1 MSIPLITK
9 NRVTLDMELS
19 YPHNYDGLKLHPYQL
34 FMNLRRTQFWR
45 DYFLPKEEMFSIQ
58 GKQLIFKKWYQR
70 VKFWTLLKP
79 MELCKSLYDD
89 IAAWRMTLHKV
100 WMHLIFRFQNG
111 SIFALLLPQSTT
123 ARNDGVCGSWHS
135 VQSTFSKRHTIVW
148 KMTLTI
154 DLTSPLALYIPQSLL
169 GLYSAQ

>member
-1 MSIPLITK
+1 MMDWYS
-9 NRVTLDMELS
+9 TLTNFSWIWEEPNFEEASFLS
-19 YPHNYDGLKLHPYQL
+19 
-34 FMNLRRTQFWR
+34 
-45 DYFLPKEEMFSIQ
+45 KEEMLIYYSPRVFHSIQ
-58 GKQLIFKKWYQR
+58 ATI
-70 VKFWTLLKP
+70 LLKNDVNVSSFGHCWNP
-79 MELCKSLYDD
+79 WNCAKVLLLY
-89 IAAWRMTLHKV
+89 AAWRMTLHKV

-111 SIFALLLPQSTT
+111 SIFALLPQSTT
-123 ARNDGVCGSWHS
+123 ARNDGVWGSWHS